1 MLARGRP
8 FRARRRRYVRVCYLT
23 RSRGEVYSG
32 GVSLLYTVRLYVL
45 VNCMVKLR
53 SSLWSVTVALSWAN
67 KPRYV
72 LYTID
77 RDD

>member
-8 FRARRRRYVRVCYLT
+8 FRARRRRYVRFCYLT

-32 GVSLLYTVRLYVL
+32 GVSWLYTVRPFVL
-45 VNCMVKLR
+45 VNRMGKVRPL
-53 SSLWSVTVALSWAN
+53 LWTVTVALSWAN
-67 KPRYV
+67 MPRYV
-72 LYTID
+72 LYAID